1 MRSKRK
7 KVHNERGVALIIV
20 LLVTALLIALIFEFA
35 YGTRVS
41 LRGTVNF
48 RDSQRAYYLA
58 RSGVNFVGLLLNDNL
73 KKGKLQ
79 ENIEQRDWQ
88 AVPILTEAS
97 DTELK
102 VRWEDEG
109 GKINVT
115 NLTKGS
121 DGYNRLG
128 ALFEIRGLN
137 RDILDQISAW
147 MIEEKRNF
155 NLLTELHR
163 FLSDE
168 EFRKVQDGVTVYPL
182 TLVAG
187 NKININTASVDV
199 LQSVGLNP
207 GMAGMIKE
215 RRDQEPFKTPQE
227 ISDFLGPS
235 NVLAAGQLADTSDVF
250 KVASYATVGGYTKQV
265 EAIIRRTSSG
275 FSVSYWRVL

>member
-41 LRGTVNF
+41 MRGTVNF

-115 NLTKGS
+115 NLTRGS

-128 ALFEIRGLN
+128 ALFEMRGVN